1 MKILPWVFLLII
13 VSILHPF
20 VDAGSDSDDAI
31 EIGVSEIIQGRN
43 PYKAHT
49 HLRNPLTPL
58 PGWILLNTPSVFLGA
73 HLWCLVWVFLCCRNQ
88 PLQFSIIVILLSG
101 KTIIQGVDYAAN
113 ACCILWACSLL
124 KTNVS
129 PSGSSDTSLELE
141 RTDSYFDW
149 DRGNIYSKNERMG
162 KSPNQPAVC
171 NRNLDH
177 YDSRFFWAGILL
189 LLPAL
194 WVSNAAYH
202 GILAMPF
209 LLTGIYKE
217 KQNGRI

>member
-73 HLWCLVWVFLCCRNQ
+73 HIYGAWFGYFYVAEINRYNFR
-88 PLQFSIIVILLSG
+88 LL
-101 KTIIQGVDYAAN
+101 
-113 ACCILWACSLL
+113 
-124 KTNVS
+124 
-129 PSGSSDTSLELE
+129 
-141 RTDSYFDW
+141 
-149 DRGNIYSKNERMG
+149 
-162 KSPNQPAVC
+162 
-171 NRNLDH
+171 
-177 YDSRFFWAGILL
+177 
-189 LLPAL
+189 
-194 WVSNAAYH
+194 
-202 GILAMPF
+202 
-209 LLTGIYKE
+209 
-217 KQNGRI
+217 